1 MPCDS
6 GHVGAVRTPNIEENL
21 PTAGS
26 PSFSSLQHAMTTVTM
41 ATHHPAHKSTSGLE
55 EMESEG
61 KARFTADG
69 KNNLILIRIILHFSF
84 LIINVIFFL
93 FSRC

>member
-1 MPCDS
+1 MPCNS
-6 GHVGAVRTPNIEENL
+6 GHVGAARTLNIEGKL
-21 PTAGS
+21 PTTGG

-61 KARFTADG
+61 KARFAADG
-69 KNNLILIRIILHFSF
+69 MKRFDFN
-84 LIINVIFFL
+84 
-93 FSRC
+93 

>member
-1 MPCDS
+1 
-6 GHVGAVRTPNIEENL
+6 
-21 PTAGS
+21 
-26 PSFSSLQHAMTTVTM
+26 MTTVTM
-41 ATHHPAHKSTSGLE
+41 ATHHPAHKSTGLE

-93 FSRC
+93 FSLC